1 MCHLFAMSSG
11 AERIEA
17 TLWLLDAPDNPRAQN
32 RRPPDGVGLGV
43 FDPAGAPRVTRQA
56 IRSRDDAEL
65 ARATQRVASS
75 TFVAHVR
82 HASTGRVDD
91 VNTHPFVREG
101 RIFAHNGVIEGL
113 DKLDAELG
121 AHHADVAG
129 DTDSERYFALI
140 TREIAARDGD
150 VGAGIIAAAT
160 WIAEHLPLYSINMVL
175 STKRDLWA
183 LRYPDTNGLHVLQ
196 RAPGGRNQRHL
207 DHASPFSEIRV
218 RSLDLRTRPAV
229 VVESERMDED
239 PRWRL
244 MASGELLHVGPDLT
258 VTSQVVLSGP
268 PTHPLTLDE
277 LRPEAAAS
285 QTAAVPEMQ
294 IPAGS
299 AEPEYLS
306 LSAAPS
312 DGS

>member
-11 AERIEA
+11 GERIQA
-17 TLWLLDAPDNPRAQN
+17 TFWLLDAPDSPRAQT
-32 RRPPDGVGLGV
+32 RRPPDGAGFGF
-43 FDPAGAPRVTRQA
+43 FDDEGRPEVVRQA
-56 IRSRDDAEL
+56 IRSRADTAF
-65 ARATQRVASS
+65 AREAQQVTSS

-82 HASTGRVDD
+82 HASTGRVDNR
-91 VNTHPFVREG
+91 NTHPFVQDG

-113 DKLDAELG
+113 GKLDAELG
-121 AHHADVAG
+121 TTCSGVLG

-150 VGAGIIAAAT
+150 VAAGITAAAN
-160 WIAEHLPLYSINMVL
+160 WIAENLPLYSINMIL
-175 STKRDLWA
+175 ASGDDLWA

-196 RAPGGRNQRHL
+196 RAPGGRNNRHL

-218 RSLDLRTRPAV
+218 RSVDLTTRPAV

-244 MASGELLHVGPDLT
+244 MASGELLHVGPDLK
-258 VTSQVVLSGP
+258 VTSSIVVAGP
-268 PTHPLTLDE
+268 PAHPLTLDD

-285 QTAAVPEMQ
+285 QTTAVPDL
-294 IPAGS
+294 PVS
-299 AEPEYLS
+299 A
-306 LSAAPS
+306 
-312 DGS
+312 

>member
-11 AERIEA
+11 PERIEA
-17 TLWLLDAPDNPRAQN
+17 TFWLLDAPDNPRAQT
-32 RRPPDGVGLGV
+32 RRPPDG
-43 FDPAGAPRVTRQA
+43 AGFGAFEADGTPRVARQA
-56 IRSRDDAEL
+56 IHSRADTAF
-65 ARATQRVASS
+65 AREGQQVVSS

-91 VNTHPFVREG
+91 RNTHPFLQEG

-121 AHHADVAG
+121 EARAGVAG
-129 DTDSERYFALI
+129 DTDSERYFTLI

-150 VGAGIIAAAT
+150 VGEGITAAAN

-175 STKRDLWA
+175 ATRHDLWA

-218 RSLDLRTRPAV
+218 RSLDLTTRPAV

-258 VTSQVVLSGP
+258 VTSRVVVAGP
-268 PTHPLTLDE
+268 PAHPLDLDD

-285 QTAAVPEMQ
+285 QTIAVPDLQ
-294 IPAGS
+294 IPA
-299 AEPEYLS
+299 
-306 LSAAPS
+306 
-312 DGS
+312 